1 MQRNLVLDYNT
12 GVQTVLGGCLKPN
25 TVLEAAILRT
35 VLYADVFDFALR
47 ADELHHFLMSSH
59 AVSLDAVLY
68 ALEESPVLRE
78 VLVQASGGITLVG
91 RESLMDMRGQR
102 DDLAARLWPKAAAA
116 GQWLACVPFVRMVAV
131 TGALAM
137 DNPAHLSDDF
147 DYFILTVPGRVWLA
161 RLLIIGVV
169 RLSRLWGWPICP
181 NFVLAAD
188 SLAQRRRDVYIAHEI
203 AQAVPLADSDGLYA
217 AFRAANA
224 WTSDHLPNA
233 VTPFPRQN
241 ISASGRVG
249 RGLKRLGEWLLGG
262 RLGDTVERWE
272 QGRKVRRFNAQTQ
285 RRESAAQV
293 DSSQVK
299 GHFND
304 HGSGVIAQY
313 HARLKT
319 FGLEESRADLAAD

>member
-1 MQRNLVLDYNT
+1 MN
-12 GVQTVLGGCLKPN
+12 PN
-25 TVLEAAILRT
+25 TTLDAAILRT
-35 VLYADVFDFALR
+35 VLYADVFEFALR
-47 ADELHHFLMSSH
+47 VDELHHFLMSPH
-59 AVSLDAVLY
+59 PVSLEAVRR
-68 ALEESPVLRE
+68 ALNESPTLRDA
-78 VLVQASGGITLVG
+78 LVQSGGRVVLTG
-91 RESLMDMRGQR
+91 RESLLRLRDQR
-102 DDLAARLWPKAAAA
+102 DSLAAQLWPKAAAA
-116 GQWLACVPFVRMVAV
+116 GHWLACVPFVRMVAV

-147 DYFILTVPGRVWLA
+147 DYFIVTAPGRVWLA

-203 AQAVPLADSDGLYA
+203 AQAVPLADSGGLYA
-217 AFRAANA
+217 AFRAANE
-224 WTSDHLPNA
+224 WTFDHLANA
-233 VTPFPRQN
+233 ESPFPRVTP
-241 ISASGRVG
+241 SPAGRVG
-249 RGLKRLGEWLLGG
+249 RELKRLGEWIFGG
-262 RLGDTVERWE
+262 RLGDTVEAWE
-272 QGRKVRRFNAQTQ
+272 HGRKSRRFNAQAQ

-313 HARLKT
+313 HARLKA
-319 FGLEESRADLAAD
+319 FGLEEPRADLAAD